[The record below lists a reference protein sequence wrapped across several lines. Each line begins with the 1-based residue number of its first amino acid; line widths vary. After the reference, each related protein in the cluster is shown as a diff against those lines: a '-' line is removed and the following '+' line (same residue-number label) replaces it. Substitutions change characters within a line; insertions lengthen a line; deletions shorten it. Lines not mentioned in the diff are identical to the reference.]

1 MLLHT
6 ARTFPSYFTCFIAF
20 HQQKK
25 YIKNFPPS
33 SPQNSYQQQHQAFI
47 HHADQQILMIET
59 QIQQLEQQS
68 LNQQQIAN
76 IPPLMAPIIEQQQT
90 TNGNLI
96 QQQNN
101 QMNNNRNDSY
111 EMMTHQN
118 SFQSN
123 QNNFQMETKISI
135 SSDFTL
141 PPPNFLIPDLS
152 KPPPNF
158 TQNSDPEDLTP
169 TVPYF
174 ELPAGLVVSLI
185 KLEDYGYKPLD
196 SSLIKLPPPTPPS
209 ERLLG
214 AVEAFYSP
222 PSHDR
227 PRDGDGWEKLGLYE
241 YYKVKNAA
249 KKQKEEEI
257 ETGVR
262 QPSRSPSP
270 IEIQRP
276 KSNKRRY
283 RSKSRSRSRSKSP
296 PGISMDQSVP
306 PPPPPP
312 AQSQMPN
319 RSPLIL
325 ESRRN
330 SSNRRMQRRSP
341 SPSSQQMQKCRNESP
356 PIMKRD
362 RPRSRGRVDKERMR
376 SVSPP
381 SFL

>member
-1 MLLHT
+1 
-6 ARTFPSYFTCFIAF
+6 
-20 HQQKK
+20 
-25 YIKNFPPS
+25 
-33 SPQNSYQQQHQAFI
+33 
-47 HHADQQILMIET
+47 MIES

-76 IPPLMAPIIEQQQT
+76 IPPLMATPIDQT

-101 QMNNNRNDSY
+101 QMNNRNDSY
-111 EMMTHQN
+111 EMMHSTHQN
-118 SFQSN
+118 SFQNN
-123 QNNFQMETKISI
+123 QNNFQMDNQISI

-158 TQNSDPEDLTP
+158 TQCSDPEDLTP

-262 QPSRSPSP
+262 KPSRSPSP
-270 IEIQRP
+270 IEIIRP

-296 PGISMDQSVP
+296 GISMAQSVP
-306 PPPPPP
+306 PPPTPP
-312 AQSQMPN
+312 QSQMP
-319 RSPLIL
+319 RASLIM

-330 SSNRRMQRRSP
+330 SNRRMQRRSP
-341 SPSSQQMQKCRNESP
+341 SPASQMMQKCRNESP
-356 PIMKRD
+356 PTMKRN
-362 RPRSRGRVDKERMR
+362 RERSRGRVDKERMR